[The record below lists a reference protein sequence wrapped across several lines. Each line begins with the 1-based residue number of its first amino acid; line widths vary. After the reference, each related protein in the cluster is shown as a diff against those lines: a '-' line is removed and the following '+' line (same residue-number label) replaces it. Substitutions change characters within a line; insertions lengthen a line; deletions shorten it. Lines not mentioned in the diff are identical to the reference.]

1 MIFRKVSLGAVII
14 SLALLLSA
22 CVEVKGD
29 ISINSAA
36 RFNGELTYTLD
47 KSFAAAAGIPDLA
60 ALNSEASNS
69 EDPIDF
75 CLGVPFIEDATNYI
89 LKCSL
94 KDALAQS
101 GDITASVVGSSIV
114 FRYKANLDATS
125 DQTNFGSVSLT
136 VRFLDPVISYK
147 ENKVGLV
154 KKVDNYTYQISGYA
168 TEPID
173 IEITANCS
181 SRCGVPT
188 SLRAID
194 EAALATATEEANK
207 AIEAANQAAEAAAA
221 ELRAK
226 QAADAKAAADL
237 KAQQEAAEKAAADK
251 AAAEL
256 KAKQEAD
263 AIAAAELKAKQEA
276 DAKAAASAIIQLQAE
291 VKAIAEKIQAAT
303 DKTVPSTL
311 AQLEAEIKAIAE
323 KIEKT
328 GDNSVTD
335 QKAAADKAA
344 AELKAKQEAAVKV
357 AAELKA
363 AAEKAAA
370 DLKAAADKAAAEKV
384 LADAKAAAA
393 KILAAAK
400 AKAAAAKKKTTITCV
415 KGKLTKK
422 VTAVKPVC
430 PKGYTKKK

>member
-1 MIFRKVSLGAVII
+1 MKFRKVGLSAVII
-14 SLALLLSA
+14 SLALLLSS
-22 CVEVKGD
+22 CVEISGD
-29 ISINSAA
+29 ISVNSAA

-47 KSFAAAAGIPDLA
+47 KSFAEAAGIPNLA
-60 ALNSEASNS
+60 ALNSEASTS
-69 EDPIDF
+69 EDPIEF
-75 CLGVPFIEDATNYI
+75 CLGVPFIEDSTNYI

-101 GDITASVVGSSIV
+101 GDITASVVGSNIV

-154 KKVDNYTYQISGYA
+154 KKVNDLTYQISGYA

-181 SRCGVPT
+181 SRCGLTNPVPVPEPTKTASPTDTT
-188 SLRAID
+188 SAAID
-194 EAALATATEEANK
+194 AANK
-207 AIEAANQAAEAAAA
+207 AADAAAEAIDAANAAVDAANAAKEAAVLKAMREEEARDAVAAA
-221 ELRAK
+221 EA
-226 QAADAKAAADL
+226 
-237 KAQQEAAEKAAADK
+237 EAKAAADK
-251 AAAEL
+251 AAADL
-256 KAKQEAD
+256 
-263 AIAAAELKAKQEA
+263 
-276 DAKAAASAIIQLQAE
+276 KAAAA
-291 VKAIAEKIQAAT
+291 
-303 DKTVPSTL
+303 
-311 AQLEAEIKAIAE
+311 
-323 KIEKT
+323 
-328 GDNSVTD
+328 
-335 QKAAADKAA
+335 
-344 AELKAKQEAAVKV
+344 KV

-363 AAEKAAA
+363 AAEKIAADKSAAELKAAAEKAAAELKAKIEADKVAA
-370 DLKAAADKAAAEKV
+370 DLKAAADKAAAELKAVAEKAAADLKV
-384 LADAKAAAA
+384 AADKAAAEKALADAKASAA

-400 AKAAAAKKKTTITCV
+400 AKAAAALKKTTITCV

>member
-1 MIFRKVSLGAVII
+1 MKFRKAGLSAVII
-14 SLALLLSA
+14 SLALLLSS

-29 ISINSAA
+29 ISVNSAA

-47 KSFAAAAGIPDLA
+47 KSFAEAAGIPNLA
-60 ALNSEASNS
+60 ALNSEASAS

-75 CLGVPFIEDATNYI
+75 CLGVPFIEDSTKYI

-101 GDITASVVGSSIV
+101 GDITASVVGSNIV
-114 FRYKANLDATS
+114 FRYKANLDAAS

-154 KKVDNYTYQISGYA
+154 KKVNDLTYQISGYA
-168 TEPID
+168 TELID

-181 SRCGVPT
+181 SRCGLTNPAPAPEPAKTTSPT
-188 SLRAID
+188 DATNAAID
-194 EAALATATEEANK
+194 AANK
-207 AIEAANQAAEAAAA
+207 AAEAAAA
-221 ELRAK
+221 DLRAK
-226 QAADAKAAADL
+226 QEAVAKAAADL
-237 KAQQEAAEKAAADK
+237 KAQQEADAKAD
-251 AAAEL
+251 AEL

-263 AIAAAELKAKQEA
+263 EKAAAELKAKQEA
-276 DAKAAASAIIQLQAE
+276 DAKAAAEL
-291 VKAIAEKIQAAT
+291 KAKQEADAKAAT
-303 DKTVPSTL
+303 
-311 AQLEAEIKAIAE
+311 E
-323 KIEKT
+323 
-328 GDNSVTD
+328 
-335 QKAAADKAA
+335 KAA
-344 AELKAKQEAAVKV
+344 AELKAKQE
-357 AAELKA
+357 
-363 AAEKAAA
+363 
-370 DLKAAADKAAAEKV
+370 
-384 LADAKAAAA
+384 ADAKAAAA

>member
-14 SLALLLSA
+14 SLALLLTS

-29 ISINSAA
+29 ISVNSAA

-69 EDPIDF
+69 EDPIEF

-221 ELRAK
+221 EIRAK

-251 AAAEL
+251 
-256 KAKQEAD
+256 
-263 AIAAAELKAKQEA
+263 AAAELKAKQEA

-384 LADAKAAAA
+384 LADAKASAA

-400 AKAAAAKKKTTITCV
+400 AKAAAAKKK
-415 KGKLTKK
+415 
-422 VTAVKPVC
+422 
-430 PKGYTKKK
+430 